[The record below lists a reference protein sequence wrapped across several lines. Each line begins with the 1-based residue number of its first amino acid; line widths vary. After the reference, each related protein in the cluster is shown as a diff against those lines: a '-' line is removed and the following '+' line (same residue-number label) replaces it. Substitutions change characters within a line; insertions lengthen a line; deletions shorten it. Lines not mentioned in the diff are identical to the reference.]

1 MSLAT
6 SVKSYAKNEP
16 LGIAKKKAVMNAVNE
31 QNIETP
37 GATMVVLKELQSAIG
52 FIIEPMQE
60 YAAGR
65 LHWIFEYIF
74 NGKLAVFD
82 DAVINLELSDISLT
96 EPYILNHV
104 KEMLRSMIIESNPH
118 FTQDTITIHN

>member
-60 YAAGR
+60 LCSRQAPLDFRIY
-65 LHWIFEYIF
+65 F
-74 NGKLAVFD
+74 
-82 DAVINLELSDISLT
+82 
-96 EPYILNHV
+96 
-104 KEMLRSMIIESNPH
+104 
-118 FTQDTITIHN
+118 